1 MTTAEKFDLAM
12 CKVKENDHYG
22 AIALFNAVLVDD
34 ESDANA
40 YCHRGIAY
48 LNLEAYDLSLADMN
62 KAVEL
67 DPEYGFRYQARAYL
81 KTRLKDHDGA
91 LADYQKAVDLDPSD
105 PIAYNNLALAQEQ
118 MGWTGK
124 AKENFDKS
132 DNLQG
137 IQTTEE
143 RAKARIDQAV
153 NQAEIAES
161 QQEQK
166 ADRRKIAQEVF
177 TKKSTF
183 KEFISFIG
191 NGFKLKKDDKGGES

>member
-12 CKVKENDHYG
+12 RKVKENDHHG
-22 AIALFNAVLVDD
+22 AIALFNAVLIED
-34 ESDANA
+34 ELDANA
-40 YCHRGIAY
+40 FCHRGIAY
-48 LNLEAYDLSLADMN
+48 LNLESYDLSMADLN

-118 MGWTGK
+118 MGWTGR
-124 AKENFDKS
+124 AKENFNKS

-137 IQTTEE
+137 IKTTEE

-153 NQAEIAES
+153 NQAEIAETADK
-161 QQEQK
+161 QK
-166 ADRRKIAQEVF
+166 ADRVKIAQQVF

-183 KEFISFIG
+183 KEFLRFIG
-191 NGFKLKKDDKGGES
+191 NGFKLKKNDKSGKS

>member
-1 MTTAEKFDLAM
+1 MR
-12 CKVKENDHYG
+12 KVKENDHYG
-22 AIALFNAVLVDD
+22 AISLFNAVLEEDPT
-34 ESDANA
+34 DADA
-40 YCHRGIAY
+40 TCHRGITY
-48 LNLEAYDLSLADMN
+48 LNLEQYDLSLQDLN

-81 KTRLKDHDGA
+81 KTRLKDHEGA

-153 NQAEIAES
+153 NQAEIAET
-161 QQEQK
+161 QEEQK

>member
-12 CKVKENDHYG
+12 RKVKENDHYG
-22 AIALFNAVLVDD
+22 AIALFNAVLAADPIHA
-34 ESDANA
+34 DAL
-40 YCHRGIAY
+40 CHRGIAY
-48 LNLEAYDLSLADMN
+48 LNLEQYDKSLDDLN

-81 KTRLKDHDGA
+81 KTRLNDPDGA
-91 LADYQKAVDLDPSD
+91 IEDYQKAVDLDPSD

-118 MGWTGK
+118 MGWAGK
-124 AKENFDKS
+124 AKKNFDKS
-132 DNLQG
+132 DQLQG

-161 QQEQK
+161 QQEKK
-166 ADRRKIAQEVF
+166 ADPLKIAQEVF
-177 TKKSTF
+177 TKKSSF

>member
-12 CKVKENDHYG
+12 RKVKENDHHG
-22 AIALFNAVLVDD
+22 AIALFNAVLIED
-34 ESDANA
+34 ELDANA
-40 YCHRGIAY
+40 FCHRGIAY
-48 LNLEAYDLSLADMN
+48 LNLESYDLSMADLN

-67 DPEYGFRYQARAYL
+67 DPEYGFLYQARAYL

-118 MGWTGK
+118 MGWTGR
-124 AKENFDKS
+124 AKENFNKS

-137 IQTTEE
+137 IKTTEE

-153 NQAEIAES
+153 NQAEIAETADK
-161 QQEQK
+161 QK
-166 ADRRKIAQEVF
+166 ADRVKIAQQVF

-183 KEFISFIG
+183 KEFLRFIG
-191 NGFKLKKDDKGGES
+191 NGFKLKKNDKSGKS

>member
-1 MTTAEKFDLAM
+1 MTKAEKFDLAM
-12 CKVKENDHYG
+12 RKVKENDHYG
-22 AIALFNAVLVDD
+22 AISLFNAVLQEDPT
-34 ESDANA
+34 DADA
-40 YCHRGIAY
+40 ICHRGITY
-48 LNLEAYDLSLADMN
+48 LNLEQYDLSLQDLN

-81 KTRLKDHDGA
+81 KTRLNDPDGA
-91 LADYQKAVDLDPSD
+91 IEDYQKAVDLDPSD

-118 MGWTGK
+118 MGWAGK
-124 AKENFDKS
+124 AKKNFDKS
-132 DNLQG
+132 DQLQG
-137 IQTTEE
+137 IQTAEE

-161 QQEQK
+161 QQEKK

-177 TKKSTF
+177 TKKSSF